1 MTYEEAKK
9 EAKSR
14 LGEYLASLG
23 VDVEKARRGNITCPI
38 CGGRGFQYYPNNRN
52 GKGWHCFSCGEHGD
66 VFDLYGL
73 KNGLADKGERF
84 RGVYATLGIK
94 PDGGT
99 ASSSSGKKV
108 KGKAQGGSAAA
119 RADGVGFKEHEQDK
133 EAVMEEE
140 RQEEEKLEFHNNK
153 RGYKYINDCSARL
166 SDERAVNYLKSRGFD
181 DDFIDSLSLSFGIGY
196 DPEWKNPANEEQE
209 RYKGQ
214 EALIIPAGEGYVAR
228 LFHPYTNKKGITQK
242 AFNVRWTDAGM
253 GIFCGRQYIKNGH
266 GEKPLYV
273 VEGWA
278 DALSIIA
285 VGGAAV
291 SLNSAS
297 MRHRFI
303 RDYAP
308 DCKKNNIKLV
318 IAFDNDT
325 AGKNAL
331 EKFVPDL
338 SETGV
343 DFFVGEN
350 PAGGYKDANEAFVND
365 RDGLK
370 KRVITTNAR
379 YLSLKYGVAAHEQDF
394 LSFMRERRPLIS
406 SGFKSL
412 DKAISGWD
420 GGGLPVGLYVIGA
433 ISSLGKTTFALQV
446 ADQMAAQGQDVL
458 IFSLEMSRTE
468 LIGKSVSRHSFF
480 SLPADRR
487 KTIEKSLNIGRS
499 LANASE
505 AFTWSDYRDL
515 RLKQDH
521 DLLGGDNLF
530 EKEKIEKRME
540 DAAHEY
546 FTTTGDHVFIEEG
559 RMEGTSLEHIKKRVS
574 EHVRDT
580 GNKPVVI
587 IDYLQ
592 MIKPPEGMEGAT
604 DKAITDKNILACK
617 VMSRDFNTPVIVI
630 SSFSRSAY
638 FTNKG
643 LASFKESGAIE
654 YTADVVLALQYKSME
669 GAKDEKDGA
678 EKEQEAKKR
687 NVREVKV
694 NILKNRSG
702 GMTDTPTFT
711 FIPMFNTFVEYEP
724 DTNAAKG

>member
-1 MTYEEAKK
+1 
-9 EAKSR
+9 
-14 LGEYLASLG
+14 
-23 VDVEKARRGNITCPI
+23 
-38 CGGRGFQYYPNNRN
+38 
-52 GKGWHCFSCGEHGD
+52 
-66 VFDLYGL
+66 
-73 KNGLADKGERF
+73 
-84 RGVYATLGIK
+84 
-94 PDGGT
+94 
-99 ASSSSGKKV
+99 
-108 KGKAQGGSAAA
+108 
-119 RADGVGFKEHEQDK
+119 
-133 EAVMEEE
+133 MEEE
-140 RQEEEKLEFHNNK
+140 RQEEEEVKFYNDK
-153 RGYKYINDCSARL
+153 RGYKYINDCTARL
-166 SDERAVNYLKSRGFD
+166 SDARAVKYLKSRGFD

-228 LFHPYTNKKGITQK
+228 LLHSYTNKEGKTYK
-242 AFNVRWTDAGM
+242 TFNVRWTNAGM
-253 GIFCGRQYIKNGH
+253 GIFGGWQYIENGH

-291 SLNSAS
+291 SLNSVG
-297 MRHRFI
+297 MRQRFI
-303 RDYAP
+303 DKYASV
-308 DCKKNNIKLV
+308 CKKKNIKLV
-318 IAFDNDT
+318 IALDSDT
-325 AGKNAL
+325 KGVDGQ
-331 EKFVPDL
+331 EKFVSDL
-338 SETGV
+338 SEKGV
-343 DFFVGEN
+343 DFFVGES
-350 PAGGYKDANEAFVND
+350 PAGRYKDANEAFVND

-379 YLSLKYGVAAHEQDF
+379 YLSLKYGVAAHEKDF

-468 LIGKSVSRHSFF
+468 LIGKSVSRHSFL
-480 SLPADRR
+480 SLPAEERE
-487 KTIEKSLNIGRS
+487 TIEGLLSKGKP
-499 LANASE
+499 LANANE

-521 DLLGGDNLF
+521 GLLGGDSLF

-559 RMEGTSLEHIKKRVS
+559 RMEGTSLEHMKKRVS

-617 VMSRDFNTPVIVI
+617 ILSRDFNTPVIVI

-654 YTADVVLALQYKSME
+654 YTADVVLALQYKKME
-669 GAKDEKDGA
+669 GATDEQGGA
-678 EKEQEAKKR
+678 QKEQEAKKE

-702 GMTDTPTFT
+702 GMADTPTFR
-711 FIPMFNTFVEYEP
+711 FIPMFNTFVEEEP
-724 DTNAAKG
+724 DANAAKR

>member
-1 MTYEEAKK
+1 MTYEEAKR

-23 VDVEKARRGNITCPI
+23 VDVVKARHGNITCPI
-38 CGGRGFQYYPNNRN
+38 CGGRGFQYYPKNRN
-52 GKGWHCFSCGEHGD
+52 GKGWCCFSCGERGD

-73 KNGLADKGERF
+73 KNGIADKSERF
-84 RGVYATLGIK
+84 RGVYEMFGIK
-94 PDGGT
+94 PDGGS
-99 ASSSSGKKV
+99 ASIPSGKKV
-108 KGKAQGGSAAA
+108 KAQGGTAAA
-119 RADGVGFKEHEQDK
+119 RADGVSFKKQEQNK
-133 EAVMEEE
+133 EEVMEEE
-140 RQEEEKLEFHNNK
+140 RQEEEELKFYNDK
-153 RGYKYINDCSARL
+153 RGYKYINDCTARL

-228 LFHPYTNKKGITQK
+228 LLHSYTNKEGKIYK
-242 AFNVRWTDAGM
+242 AFNVKWTNAGM
-253 GIFCGRQYIKNGH
+253 GIFGGWQYIKKGH

-297 MRHRFI
+297 MRQRFI

-308 DCKKNNIKLV
+308 DCKKNKIKLV
-318 IAFDNDT
+318 IALDND
-325 AGKNAL
+325 AKGVEGQ
-331 EKFVPDL
+331 EKFVSDL

-379 YLSLKYGVAAHEQDF
+379 YLSLKYGVAAHEKDF

-468 LIGKSVSRHSFF
+468 LIGKSVSRHSFL
-480 SLPADRR
+480 SLSAEERE
-487 KTIEKSLNIGRS
+487 TIEGLLSKGKP
-499 LANASE
+499 LANANE

-521 DLLGGDNLF
+521 DLLGGDSLF

-540 DAAHEY
+540 KAAHEY

-559 RMEGTSLEHIKKRVS
+559 RMEGTSLEHMKKRVS

-617 VMSRDFNTPVIVI
+617 ILSRDFNTPVIVI
-630 SSFSRSAY
+630 SSFSRAAY

-654 YTADVVLALQYKSME
+654 YTADVVLALQYKKME
-669 GAKDEKDGA
+669 GATEEQGGA
-678 EKEQEAKKR
+678 QKEQEAKKE

-702 GMTDTPTFT
+702 GMADTPTFR
-711 FIPMFNTFVEYEP
+711 FIPMFNIFVEEEP
-724 DTNAAKG
+724 DANAAKR